1 MKRRGA
7 ALSTGGLRAL
17 DVKIDDDGV
26 LTASHHDSLTG
37 FIGSSV
43 DLLVRH
49 VWRNIDEIAGPG
61 LTAEFQVVSPSH
73 AGPAAND
80 VEDGLQVAV
89 VVGTSLR
96 VGLDYNRA
104 GPQFGRSGSGM
115 GDGGGPG
122 HTGGLRRIRIQVAG
136 GNDFDAVVLPVHA
149 FHDNRFSK
157 AANCLVMC
165 SDWLSVLGAAIR
177 SVAKSR

>member
-1 MKRRGA
+1 M
-7 ALSTGGLRAL
+7 
-17 DVKIDDDGV
+17 
-26 LTASHHDSLTG
+26 
-37 FIGSSV
+37 
-43 DLLVRH
+43 
-49 VWRNIDEIAGPG
+49 
-61 LTAEFQVVSPSH
+61 
-73 AGPAAND
+73 
-80 VEDGLQVAV
+80 
-89 VVGTSLR
+89 VGTSLR

-122 HTGGLRRIRIQVAG
+122 HTGGLRRTRIQVAG

-149 FHDNRFSK
+149 FHDSRFSK
-157 AANCLVMC
+157 AANCLVIC